1 MPRML
6 PDAPSRFSVLRHL
19 ALVLMLCAAG
29 CAPKFERPNLT
40 VTGIEMRGGNLLQQN
55 FLVKFQVQNPNQRAL
70 PVNGLHA
77 ELSLA
82 GERIASGVSNQSFVV
97 PPLGQ
102 KEFDMTISANMALAL
117 LKLANGTGDSIDYQ
131 VAGAADLDLPFMHDL
146 PFHQTG
152 SLSLK
157 QFH

>member
-1 MPRML
+1 ML
-6 PDAPSRFSVLRHL
+6 PDAPRRFSVLRHL
-19 ALVLMLCAAG
+19 VVVLLFCVAG
-29 CAPKFERPNLT
+29 CAPKFERPNLI
-40 VTGIEMRGGNLLQQN
+40 VTSIEMRGGNLLQQN

-77 ELSLA
+77 ELSVA
-82 GERIASGVSNQSFVV
+82 GERIASGVSNRSFVV
-97 PPLGQ
+97 PPMGQ
-102 KEFDMTISANMALAL
+102 SEFDMTITANMALAL
-117 LKLANGTGDSIDYQ
+117 LKLSNQSGDSIDYQ
-131 VAGAADLDLPFMHDL
+131 VTGAASLDLPFMHDL

>member
-1 MPRML
+1 ML
-6 PDAPSRFSVLRHL
+6 PDALRRFSVLRHL
-19 ALVLMLCAAG
+19 AFVLLLCAAG

-40 VTGIEMRGGNLLQQN
+40 VTGIELRGGNFLQQK
-55 FLVKFQVQNPNQRAL
+55 FLVRFQVQNPNARAL

-77 ELSLA
+77 ELSVA
-82 GERIASGVSNQSFVV
+82 GERIASGVSNQAFVV
-97 PPLGQ
+97 PPLGE
-102 KEFDMTISANMALAL
+102 KDFDITITANVALAL
-117 LKLANGTGDSIDYQ
+117 LKLSSQPGDSIDYQ
-131 VAGAADLDLPFMHDL
+131 VTGAADLDLPFMHDL

>member
-1 MPRML
+1 ML
-6 PDAPSRFSVLRHL
+6 PDAPRRFSALRRL
-19 ALVLMLCAAG
+19 TLVLLLCTAG

-40 VTGIEMRGGNLLQQN
+40 VTSIEMHGGNLLQQN

-70 PVNGLHA
+70 PVSGLHA
-77 ELSLA
+77 ELSVA
-82 GERIASGVSNQSFVV
+82 GERIASGVSNRSFVV
-97 PPLGQ
+97 PPMGQ
-102 KEFDMTISANMALAL
+102 TDFDMTITANMALAL
-117 LKLANGTGDSIDYQ
+117 LKLAARSGDSIDYQ
-131 VAGAADLDLPFMHDL
+131 VTGAASLDLPFMHDL

>member
-1 MPRML
+1 ML
-6 PDAPSRFSVLRHL
+6 PDALRRFSVLRHL
-19 ALVLMLCAAG
+19 AFVLLLCAAG
-29 CAPKFERPNLT
+29 CAPKFERPNLA
-40 VTGIEMRGGNLLQQN
+40 VTGVEMRGGNLLQQN

-77 ELSLA
+77 ELSVA

-102 KEFDMTISANMALAL
+102 REFDMTITANMALAL
-117 LKLANGTGDSIDYQ
+117 LKLANRSGDSIDYQ
-131 VAGAADLDLPFMHDL
+131 VTGAADLDLPFMHDL